1 MRLDFYRARTVLVT
15 GASRGIGAAMAR
27 QLAPAGATLLLTA
40 RTAGDLAD
48 VAADCRAAGST
59 VAVYPHD
66 LAEAGGADALYDRIA
81 QDGHR
86 VDVLINNAG
95 FGKAGRVL
103 DYPADVWEA
112 MVMLNVAALTTLT
125 RRCLPGMIERG
136 GGGVLNVASTAAYQ
150 PVPHFAVYAAT
161 KAYVRAFTEALHAE
175 LAGTGVRATV
185 LVAGPTETGFAEAAD
200 LRFVTGGL
208 TERAEAVARVGLR
221 GLARGRR
228 VATSG
233 WLNRITTTATRFAP
247 NPLSMAVGGALLRRA
262 ARTRP

>member
-1 MRLDFYRARTVLVT
+1 
-15 GASRGIGAAMAR
+15 
-27 QLAPAGATLLLTA
+27 
-40 RTAGDLAD
+40 
-48 VAADCRAAGST
+48 
-59 VAVYPHD
+59 
-66 LAEAGGADALYDRIA
+66 
-81 QDGHR
+81 
-86 VDVLINNAG
+86 
-95 FGKAGRVL
+95 
-103 DYPADVWEA
+103 
-112 MVMLNVAALTTLT
+112 
-125 RRCLPGMIERG
+125 RG

-262 ARTRP
+262 ARTRPQARPPGTHPPRRANAEPPPPALPPPSPNPPPAPP